1 MNWTFKR
8 RPFDGSRIRLRFLNG
23 RTVVGKYLDGF
34 VWASLTVRPRL
45 EPWHRWEYV
54 STAE

>member
-1 MNWTFKR
+1 MKWALFNL
-8 RPFDGSRIRLRFLNG
+8 PLEGSRIRLRFLNG

-34 VWASLTVRPRL
+34 VWASLQDQPRL

-54 STAE
+54 SSAE